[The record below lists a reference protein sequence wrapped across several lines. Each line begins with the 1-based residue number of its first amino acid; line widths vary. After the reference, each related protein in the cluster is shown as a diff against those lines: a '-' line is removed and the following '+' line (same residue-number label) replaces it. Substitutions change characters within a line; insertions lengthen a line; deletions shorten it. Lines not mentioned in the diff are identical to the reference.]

1 MNKMKYYVV
10 IMCLSLI
17 GACIETEEE
26 IKYTKIFEEEG
37 FNIGTSIL
45 PIKDGFII
53 LGYTFTDNN
62 KEIWLLKI
70 DKNEKEI
77 WRKSCV
83 IEEDY
88 YTQGFLEA
96 DDGYVISGY
105 IESLEERFS
114 KIVLLKTD
122 KEGEKEWQK
131 EYTGLGH
138 ARGGAILSVEDGYI
152 LAGFTIE
159 DLESENIGY
168 PLIIK
173 IDREGNKQWQKIYED
188 GNQTV
193 SPICKID
200 DGYMMAGSKFSGA
213 DKWDLQLTK
222 IDKNGEKIWSKTYKR
237 EGVEWP
243 VSVFS
248 LNDGFVIAGYSSR
261 HGGDFLL
268 MKVDKN
274 GNEIWSKTYDNEDD
288 LPRGALEIENGFI
301 IVGVTFPDFEA
312 EKDAF
317 IVKTDREGNEQWQI
331 VYGDEKD
338 QIAYSLCGD
347 NGGFL
352 IVGATTAKDEGDLL
366 LIKIE

>member
-1 MNKMKYYVV
+1 MGPNMNKMKYYVV

-131 EYTGLGH
+131 
-138 ARGGAILSVEDGYI
+138 
-152 LAGFTIE
+152 
-159 DLESENIGY
+159 
-168 PLIIK
+168 
-173 IDREGNKQWQKIYED
+173 IYED

-248 LNDGFVIAGYSSR
+248 LDDGFVIAGYSSR

-288 LPRGALEIENGFI
+288 LPRGALEIEDGFI

-338 QIAYSLCGD
+338 QIAYFLCED
-347 NGGFL
+347 NRGFL

>member
-1 MNKMKYYVV
+1 MNKIKYYVI

-17 GACIETEEE
+17 GACIGPEE

-53 LGYTFTDNN
+53 SEYTYIEEN
-62 KEIWLLKI
+62 KEIWLLKV

-77 WRKSCV
+77 WRKSYA

-88 YTQGFLEA
+88 YIRDFLEA

-105 IESLEERFS
+105 IESVEEKFS
-114 KIVLLKTD
+114 KIVVLKTD

-131 EYTGLGH
+131 EYAGLGY
-138 ARGGAILSVEDGYI
+138 ARGGGILSEKDGYI
-152 LAGFTIE
+152 LTGFTIE
-159 DLESENIGY
+159 NPQIGNIGY

-173 IDREGNKQWQKIYED
+173 IDREGNEQWQKIYDDE
-188 GNQTV
+188 NQMVDT
-193 SPICKID
+193 ICKID
-200 DGYMMAGSKFSGA
+200 DGYMIAGSKFLG
-213 DKWDLQLTK
+213 DEYEFDLQLTK

-243 VSVFS
+243 VSLFS
-248 LNDGFVIAGYSSR
+248 LDDGFVIAGYSSR

-268 MKVDKN
+268 MKVDEN
-274 GNEIWSKTYDNEDD
+274 GNEIWSKTYDNEDE
-288 LPRGALEIENGFI
+288 LPRDALKTEDGFI
-301 IVGVTFPDFEA
+301 IVGATFPEFEV

-338 QIAYSLCGD
+338 QIAYSLCED
-347 NGGFL
+347 NRGFL
-352 IVGATTAKDEGDLL
+352 IVGATTAKDDGDLL